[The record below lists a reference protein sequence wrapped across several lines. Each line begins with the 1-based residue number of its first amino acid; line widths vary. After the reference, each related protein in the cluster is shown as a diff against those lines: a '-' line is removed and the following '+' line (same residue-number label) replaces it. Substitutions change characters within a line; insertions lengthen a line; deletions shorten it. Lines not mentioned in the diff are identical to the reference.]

1 MMMIGCVLG
10 SRYEDTLRDLMGRWK
25 ILKKR
30 SALGLFI
37 YTFALG
43 IMIWAAVEANT
54 NPGDYEAFI
63 IKRGYFNTIIGIII
77 GIGFLPVILMILALA
92 IVIICGVIVSSI
104 FLVGVPIYG
113 LISVP
118 FIVYVACISML
129 LFWFLQMLP

>member
-1 MMMIGCVLG
+1 MMMMIGFVLG
-10 SRYEDTLRDLMGRWK
+10 YRYEDTLRDLMGRWK

-54 NPGDYEAFI
+54 NPEDYDAFI

-77 GIGFLPVILMILALA
+77 GIGFSPVILMILALA
-92 IVIICGVIVSSI
+92 IFYLFPMDSFECYSRFDHPRS
-104 FLVGVPIYG
+104 LQT
-113 LISVP
+113 LI
-118 FIVYVACISML
+118 
-129 LFWFLQMLP
+129 QK